1 MLSSGGA
8 ADFFP
13 GDETGAAGAAEGA
26 AGAAETA
33 GAGAG
38 GIELGAEASFAQ
50 DTLAIDPDIN
60 KRATPKLQCFN
71 LILDLR
77 N

>member
-13 GDETGAAGAAEGA
+13 GDETGAGGAAEGA

-33 GAGAG
+33 
-38 GIELGAEASFAQ
+38 
-50 DTLAIDPDIN
+50 AIDPDIN